1 MAVPKRHL
9 SKARRDKR
17 RSNVWKL
24 EAPTLVKCSTA
35 ALSSSPTRPAATAAL
50 QGRGSHQEG
59 LICILLG
66 GNMDV

>member
-9 SKARRDKR
+9 SKARRE
-17 RSNVWKL
+17 L
-24 EAPTLVKCSTA
+24 
-35 ALSSSPTRPAATAAL
+35 L